1 MPLPN
6 WPGKLPAQDDA
17 PAVQDPNPTNDPG
30 FVVNTVLHSTIQE
43 ARAAG
48 AVEGTMLAA
57 PLAPSKGPIDA
68 PAESMVVVAVKRF
81 KDSPTYKAVRAVI
94 LSAVAVVGITF
105 GNAILNVWASGKSVF
120 DEGAIDWKATERVAE
135 IAAGPVLVAGLMAL
149 MKKKDNNPVQ

>member
-6 WPGKLPAQDDA
+6 WPGKLPDDA
-17 PAVQDPNPTNDPG
+17 PAIQNPNPTGDPA

-68 PAESMVVVAVKRF
+68 PPESMVVVTVKNF
-81 KDSPTYKAVRAVI
+81 FDTPTWKAIRTVLQATGAALFI
-94 LSAVAVVGITF
+94 AFAS
-105 GNAILNVWASGKSVF
+105 AILPVWAAGKSIF
-120 DEGAIDWKATERVAE
+120 DAGAVDWRVVELTCE
-135 IAAGPVLVAGLMAL
+135 IAAGPVLMSGLMAL
-149 MKKKDNNPVQ
+149 LKKKDNNPTT